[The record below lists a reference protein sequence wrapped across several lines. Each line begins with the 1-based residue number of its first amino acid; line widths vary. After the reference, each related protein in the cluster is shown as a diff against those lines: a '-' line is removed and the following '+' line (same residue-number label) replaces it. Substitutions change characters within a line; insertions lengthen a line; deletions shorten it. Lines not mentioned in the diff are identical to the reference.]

1 MMRYYCREKS
11 SLGNPVLL
19 GSEFPREASSH
30 WSLKMSEVVFVN
42 EEEGK
47 KRVMNNGKLY
57 AKLLTKFKTDTNLN
71 DFVDF
76 VEAQNWEKAQV
87 VIHTVKGI
95 AANLSLTELFNQS
108 IDVEAQIKGKSLKQE
123 SVENLKACFD
133 ETLIHVEEVIAK
145 NA

>member
-1 MMRYYCREKS
+1 
-11 SLGNPVLL
+11 
-19 GSEFPREASSH
+19 
-30 WSLKMSEVVFVN
+30 MSDIIYIN

-71 DFVDF
+71 DLIAFAG
-76 VEAQNWEKAQV
+76 AQDWEKAQGAA
-87 VIHTVKGI
+87 HTIKGI

-108 IDVEAQIKGKSLKQE
+108 LDVETQIKGKSLNPE
-123 SVENLKACFD
+123 SLEKLKNCHA
-133 ETLIHVEEVIAK
+133 ETLVHVEKVIIQ